1 MVYSPVACMRVS
13 SACWRGCEFG
23 LLAFELAFGAGDGH
37 AFAGAEPEQVDF
49 EFGEGGQDVEEH
61 LAEGVG
67 GVVDGAADATR
78 APRNQES
85 GYSFAAGDSFLTDTP
100 TPEVIAVARDPA
112 CPLVAGIRVRGPGS
126 QRPAHSS
133 CRAAR
138 HPARGGIL

>member
-1 MVYSPVACMRVS
+1 AAAPRTPAAHSRSWTSQHSHLAKHHTRLWQTPG

-37 AFAGAEPEQVDF
+37 AFAGAEPEQVNF

-85 GYSFAAGDSFLTDTP
+85 GYSFAAGD
-100 TPEVIAVARDPA
+100 
-112 CPLVAGIRVRGPGS
+112 
-126 QRPAHSS
+126 
-133 CRAAR
+133 
-138 HPARGGIL
+138 

>member
-1 MVYSPVACMRVS
+1 MRSAMVYSPVACMRVS

-100 TPEVIAVARDPA
+100 PA
-112 CPLVAGIRVRGPGS
+112 AGSSELRGLGAAGIPGMIAGPGG
-126 QRPAHSS
+126 
-133 CRAAR
+133 RA
-138 HPARGGIL
+138 G